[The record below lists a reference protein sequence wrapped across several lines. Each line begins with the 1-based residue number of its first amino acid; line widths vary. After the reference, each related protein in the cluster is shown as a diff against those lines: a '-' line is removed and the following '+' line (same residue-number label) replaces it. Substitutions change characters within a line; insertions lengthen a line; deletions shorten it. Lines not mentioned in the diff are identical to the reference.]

1 MPFLDHL
8 EELRRRIIKALIAL
22 AIGTGISFLYAAQL
36 IRVLQ
41 KPATDLGLVI
51 VARGAWEVFTLY
63 FQVSLAGGICLAAPV
78 ILWQAWRF
86 VEPALYPR
94 ERRYA
99 GPFIVSTTV
108 CFAAGAVFGYAVVT
122 PYLMR
127 LQKTLAELAGII
139 YQPDAL
145 EFVGLLTST
154 VVSMGLIFEMP
165 PVVFILSRIGLIN
178 ARFLVRNFKY
188 AFLIFGVAA
197 AVLTPSP
204 DIPPMLAFMGV
215 MTALYAV
222 SIVTA
227 AIFGRSRQDA

>member
-1 MPFLDHL
+1 
-8 EELRRRIIKALIAL
+8 
-22 AIGTGISFLYAAQL
+22 
-36 IRVLQ
+36 
-41 KPATDLGLVI
+41 
-51 VARGAWEVFTLY
+51 
-63 FQVSLAGGICLAAPV
+63 
-78 ILWQAWRF
+78 
-86 VEPALYPR
+86 
-94 ERRYA
+94 
-99 GPFIVSTTV
+99 
-108 CFAAGAVFGYAVVT
+108 
-122 PYLMR
+122 
-127 LQKTLAELAGII
+127 
-139 YQPDAL
+139 L